1 MSELTTIARP
11 YAKAAFEFAVEHKA
25 VDQWLGML
33 EFAAEVSRN
42 DTIASLIS
50 SAMAAD
56 QLTNVFVGV
65 CGEQLNEHGQ
75 NLIRVM
81 AENGRLGVLPAVVA
95 EFHLLKAEQEKTVQA
110 EVVSATELTDQQK
123 ANIQAS
129 LEKRLARNVKL
140 NCSIDASLMAG
151 VLIKAGDLVIDG
163 SLRGKLDRMAD
174 ALQS

>member
-25 VDQWLGML
+25 VDQWLEML
-33 EFAAEVSRN
+33 SFTAEVVKN
-42 DTIASLIS
+42 DTIRNMVNGSV
-50 SAMAAD
+50 AAD
-56 QLTNVFVGV
+56 ALSTLFVSV
-65 CGEQLNEHGQ
+65 CGEQLDEHGQ

-81 AENGRLGVLPAVVA
+81 AENGRLGVLPAVLA
-95 EFHLLKAEQEKTVQA
+95 EFVALKAELDKEVQA
-110 EVVSATELTDQQK
+110 DVISAIELTDQQK

-129 LEKRLARNVKL
+129 LAQRLARKVKL

-163 SLRGKLDRMAD
+163 TVRGKLGRMAD

>member
-33 EFAAEVSRN
+33 DFAAQVAENESIRELVNGSVAAETLATLFVS
-42 DTIASLIS
+42 IC
-50 SAMAAD
+50 AD
-56 QLTNVFVGV
+56 QLD
-65 CGEQLNEHGQ
+65 EHGQ

-95 EFHLLKAEQEKTVQA
+95 EFVLLKAELDNEVQA
-110 EVVSATELTDQQK
+110 DVISAIVLTDQQK

-129 LEKRLARNVKL
+129 LAQRLARKVKL
-140 NCSIDASLMAG
+140 NCSIDVSLMAG

-163 SLRGKLDRMAD
+163 TVRGKLDRMAN

>member
-33 EFAAEVSRN
+33 GFAAQVVENETMHNLVNGSV
-42 DTIASLIS
+42 
-50 SAMAAD
+50 AAEE
-56 QLTNVFVGV
+56 LATLFVGV
-65 CGEQLNEHGQ
+65 CGEQLDVHGQ

-95 EFHLLKAEQEKTVQA
+95 EFVAFKAELDKEVQA
-110 EVVSATELTDQQK
+110 LTDQQK

-129 LEKRLARNVKL
+129 LEQRLARKVKL

-163 SLRGKLDRMAD
+163 TVRGKLDRMY
-174 ALQS
+174 

>member
-50 SAMAAD
+50 SALAAD

-95 EFHLLKAEQEKTVQA
+95 EFHLLKAEQEKTVRV

>member
-33 EFAAEVSRN
+33 SFAAEVVKN
-42 DTIASLIS
+42 ETIHSLVNGS
-50 SAMAAD
+50 VAAEE
-56 QLTNVFVGV
+56 LVKLFVSI
-65 CGEQLNEHGQ
+65 CGEQLDEHGQ

-95 EFHLLKAEQEKTVQA
+95 EFVVFKAELDKEVQA
-110 EVVSATELTDQQK
+110 DVTSAIALTDQQK

-129 LEKRLARNVKL
+129 LEQRLARKVKL

-163 SLRGKLDRMAD
+163 TVRGKLDRMAD